1 MIKPFKFLGDNK
13 THQTFSYYSD
23 CTYEDARILL
33 DGLILTG
40 AYETTIFPKEYPAEH
55 GIWRVAYINYR
66 ENTFH
71 SVVSYIPNNS
81 NYLTENFLINID
93 Y

>member
-55 GIWRVAYINYR
+55 GIWMVAYINYR